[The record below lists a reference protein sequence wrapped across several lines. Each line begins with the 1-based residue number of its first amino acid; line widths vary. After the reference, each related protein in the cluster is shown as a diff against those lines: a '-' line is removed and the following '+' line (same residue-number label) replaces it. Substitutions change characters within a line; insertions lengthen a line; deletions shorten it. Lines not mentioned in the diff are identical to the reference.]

1 MVALSRSNSSVL
13 EDPHAR
19 IIGGLSTPFWLKKGT
34 SLMDN
39 QWYVRTESYLDDY
52 LLFDFHQAVSPWP
65 RLQFLTDEERVHDL
79 ITQKLVVWKS
89 LRPKPEG
96 WNVTATSAQDTFRRN
111 LLHLRWRLR
120 EGIESNSLLTAAW
133 YRKYV
138 QKLKIGGRGGLLDLP
153 ASVEQLIEAFQNG
166 VLAIPYIDR
175 GDVDKKQVAT
185 YLGLYN
191 HLQIGGS
198 ARQLL
203 VDFFARRNETYS
215 RWISEHDDSEHATI
229 ARGTAYDILKPWYH
243 LWKVRPE
250 VSDPIGYQAFHRP
263 RDIVAAVK
271 WAKKSEP
278 TDDAPVE
285 LVAWLINA
293 SLEIVLRQDLF
304 NGIVQLVRTG
314 LSDKGQVVDFNRHD
328 GINRQLRDMGLPK
341 LEIFYQKREFAQPRE
356 DWLDIRTFLL
366 VLVPIAC
373 LVVILAFTAR
383 RDGERSL
390 LTTGCI
396 EHDAFGELWLNIL
409 ILKNQREFDRIPVPR
424 SVELAVGMLEV
435 LKEFNPAT
443 DVLCEIGC
451 PFTGEPAKIDL
462 ARDFDRVCEYLRVPC
477 LEDGTRYR
485 FTPRHFR
492 KFFGTTYHFRWMF
505 PNLPALSLHY
515 RHWNPDTTRGYIKMR
530 GAQGLRLLDEKQGN
544 NKAARSAIE
553 REKDVAV
560 GAASL
565 VRFVIDKVAKGTKLL
580 GVAGSRI
587 TSEVERLKERFADE
601 CDVSKDETARDEFGY
616 QLEKLVDA
624 TKLRVHPEGH
634 GMCSALGTP
643 DDNLLCNCLRLKQS
657 VTGEDIRSFDG
668 ADFGF
673 TEDIGCLTCA
683 KYVRLPDLMPPY
695 WDKALSDAESALT
708 YATEEQ
714 SEVLQERLAIIR
726 KNM

>member
-1 MVALSRSNSSVL
+1 MEAISKFRSSAWD
-13 EDPHAR
+13 DPHAR
-19 IIGGLSTPFWLKKGT
+19 IIGGLPTPFWLKKGT
-34 SLMDN
+34 SLLDN
-39 QWYVRTESYLDDY
+39 EWYVRTESYLDDH
-52 LLFDFHQAVSPWP
+52 LFFDFHQAVSPWP

-79 ITQKLVVWKS
+79 ITQKIVVWKS

-96 WNVTATSAQDTFRRN
+96 WNVTAVSALHTFRRN
-111 LLHLRWRLR
+111 LLHLRWRLH
-120 EGIESNSLLTAAW
+120 EGVESNSLLTAAW

-138 QKLKIGGRGGLLDLP
+138 QSLKTGGRGGLLDLP
-153 ASVEQLIEAFQNG
+153 ATVERLIEAFQNG
-166 VLAIPYIDR
+166 VLAIPYLAR
-175 GDVDKKQVAT
+175 GVVDKKQVAA

-191 HLQIGGS
+191 YLQIGGP

-203 VDFFARRNETYS
+203 VDFFERRNETYS
-215 RWISEHDDSEHATI
+215 RYGSEDDDSEETTI

-243 LWKVRPE
+243 LSKVGSH

-263 RDIVAAVK
+263 RDIAAAVK
-271 WAKKSEP
+271 WAKKSQP
-278 TDDAPVE
+278 TDDAPEE
-285 LVAWLINA
+285 LAAWLINA

-314 LSDKGQVVDFNRHD
+314 LSDNGQVLDLDRHEA
-328 GINRQLRDMGLPK
+328 INHQLRDMGLPT
-341 LEIFYQKREFAQPRE
+341 LEVFYQKRQFAQPRE
-356 DWLDIRTFLL
+356 GSLDIRTFLL

-373 LVVILAFTAR
+373 LVVIFAFTAR

-409 ILKNQREFDRIPVPR
+409 ILKNEREFDRIPVPR

-435 LKEFNPAT
+435 LKEFNPKN
-443 DVLCEIGC
+443 DVLCDIGC

-462 ARDFDRVCEYLRVPC
+462 VRDLGRVCGWLRVPR
-477 LEDGTRYR
+477 LEDGSQYH

-492 KFFGTTYHFRWMF
+492 KFFGTTHHFRWMF

-544 NKAARSAIE
+544 SKAARSAIE
-553 REKDVAV
+553 REKDVAE
-560 GAASL
+560 GAKSL
-565 VRFVIDKVAKGTKLL
+565 VRFVIDKVAKGIKLL

-587 TSEVERLKERFADE
+587 TNEVERLRERFIDE
-601 CDVSKDETARDEFGY
+601 FDVSKDETARDEFGY
-616 QLEKLVDA
+616 YLEKLVDA
-624 TKLRVHPEGH
+624 TKLKVHPDGH

-673 TEDIGCLTCA
+673 TEDVGCLTCA
-683 KYVRLPDLMPPY
+683 KYVRLPDLMHPY
-695 WDKALSDAESALT
+695 WPEALSDAESALP

-714 SEVLQERLAIIR
+714 SVILQERIAIIR

>member
-1 MVALSRSNSSVL
+1 MVALFKSRSSTL
-13 EDPHAR
+13 EDPHER
-19 IIGGLSTPFWLKKGT
+19 IIGGLPTPFWLKKGT
-34 SLMDN
+34 SLLDN
-39 QWYVRTESYLDDY
+39 EWYVRTESYLDDH
-52 LLFDFHQAVSPWP
+52 LLFDFHQAVLPWP

-79 ITQKLVVWKS
+79 ITQKIVVWKS

-96 WNVTATSAQDTFRRN
+96 WNTTAVSAHDTFRRN

-120 EGIESNSLLTAAW
+120 EGVESNSLLTAAW

-138 QKLKIGGRGGLLDLP
+138 QSLKTGGRAGLLDLP
-153 ASVEQLIEAFQNG
+153 ATVEQLIEAFQNG
-166 VLAIPYIDR
+166 VLAIPYMAR
-175 GDVDKKQVAT
+175 GVVDKKLVAT
-185 YLGLYN
+185 YLGLHNY
-191 HLQIGGS
+191 LQIAGP

-203 VDFFARRNETYS
+203 VDFFERRNETYS
-215 RWISEHDDSEHATI
+215 RYENEEDDGEQATI
-229 ARGTAYDILKPWYH
+229 ARGTAYDMLKPWYH
-243 LWKVRPE
+243 LGKVRSH
-250 VSDPIGYQAFHRP
+250 VSDPIGYQPFHRQ

-271 WAKKSEP
+271 WAKRSQP
-278 TDDAPVE
+278 TDDAPEE

-293 SLEIVLRQDLF
+293 CLEIVLRQDLF

-314 LSDKGQVVDFNRHD
+314 LCDKGQVLHLDRHD
-328 GINRQLRDMGLPK
+328 AINRQLRDLGLPT
-341 LEIFYQKREFAQPRE
+341 LEVFYQKTRSAQPRE
-356 DWLDIRTFLL
+356 GSLDIRTFLL
-366 VLVPIAC
+366 VLVAIAC
-373 LVVILAFTAR
+373 LVVIFAFTAR

-396 EHDAFGELWLNIL
+396 EHDAFGEIWLNIL
-409 ILKNQREFDRIPVPR
+409 ILKNEREFDRIPVPR

-435 LKEFNPAT
+435 LKEFNPENN
-443 DVLCEIGC
+443 VLCDIGC

-462 ARDFDRVCEYLRVPC
+462 VRDLGRVCEWLRVPR
-477 LEDGTRYR
+477 LEDGSQYQ

-492 KFFGTTYHFRWMF
+492 KFFGTTHHFRWMF

-530 GAQGLRLLDEKQGN
+530 GAQGLRLLDERQGN
-544 NKAARSAIE
+544 HKAARSAIE
-553 REKDVAV
+553 REKDVAE
-560 GAASL
+560 GARSL
-565 VRFVIDKVAKGTKLL
+565 VRFVIDEVARGRKLL

-587 TSEVERLKERFADE
+587 TGEVKQLKERFAE
-601 CDVSKDETARDEFGY
+601 EFDVSKDETARDEFGY
-616 QLEKLVDA
+616 HLEKLVNA
-624 TKLRVHPEGH
+624 TRLTVHPDGH

-668 ADFGF
+668 SDFGF
-673 TEDIGCLTCA
+673 AEDTGCLTCA

-695 WDKALSDAESALT
+695 WDEALSNAESALT

-714 SEVLQERLAIIR
+714 SEVLGERIAIIR